1 MEYNPQEA
9 RKKTSPEQ
17 QMIREA
23 RNLEYDRKFKKSA
36 EERLNQDN
44 PTPLGVFKVQARD
57 VARKIVN
64 KANELVIEKD
74 KGEISN
80 EDFAANMAMTEQMVG
95 NLGKFTTTVEAN
107 LASYNDMLKNGQLSY
122 GMDQHEEAVLQAIDK
137 GEVKLDLD
145 KEGRVILE
153 GKGNHAIKGGFDVS
167 IYDFFNVPKPVK
179 KIPPIN
185 NLLDPYIN
193 NLGLDENGM
202 PKTTTNE
209 KGELVYDSGEY
220 GDHSREVLGF
230 TIDALK
236 SAGPSGIRS
245 FLGDHLNIPN
255 EEIKALAEDV
265 NYIDEEGQEFDDGA
279 QARAFKDLNGYMEGR
294 YTRQMRPHP
303 DTIAR
308 NAQAS
313 AAQIAAQKQVMLPG
327 QEEVQAQQTEVM
339 QTPQGTIAETATEDV
354 MQTPATDLEGKP
366 IVDNEVVSESIEETV
381 ESPIKMKKL
390 SAKDL
395 IKKYS

>member
-202 PKTTTNE
+202 PKTKTNE
-209 KGELVYDSGEY
+209 NGELVYDSGEY
-220 GDHSREVLGF
+220 SDHSREVLGF

-308 NAQAS
+308 NAQTS
-313 AAQIAAQKQVMLPG
+313 AAQIAAKKQVMLPG

-339 QTPQGTIAETATEDV
+339 QTPQGTIAETVTED
-354 MQTPATDLEGKP
+354 ATIPNAAANMYEP
-366 IVDNEVVSESIEETV
+366 QVEVQDTVEETV
-381 ESPIKMKKL
+381 EETPIKMKSS

>member
-202 PKTTTNE
+202 PKTKTNE
-209 KGELVYDSGEY
+209 NGELVYDSGEY

-236 SAGPSGIRS
+236 AAGPSGIRS

-308 NAQAS
+308 NAQTS
-313 AAQIAAQKQVMLPG
+313 AAQIAAKKQVMLPG

-339 QTPQGTIAETATEDV
+339 QTPQGTIAETVTED
-354 MQTPATDLEGKP
+354 ATIPNAAANMYEP
-366 IVDNEVVSESIEETV
+366 QVEVQDTVEETV
-381 ESPIKMKKL
+381 EETPIKMKSS

>member
-220 GDHSREVLGF
+220 SDHSREVLGF

-339 QTPQGTIAETATEDV
+339 QTPQGTIAETATED
-354 MQTPATDLEGKP
+354 ATIPNAAANMYEP
-366 IVDNEVVSESIEETV
+366 QVEVQDTVEETV
-381 ESPIKMKKL
+381 EETPIKMKSS

>member
-137 GEVKLDLD
+137 GDVKLDLD

-202 PKTTTNE
+202 PKTKTNE
-209 KGELVYDSGEY
+209 NGELVYDSGEY
-220 GDHSREVLGF
+220 SDHSREVLGF

-313 AAQIAAQKQVMLPG
+313 AAQIAAKKQVMLPG

-339 QTPQGTIAETATEDV
+339 QTPQGTIAETVTED
-354 MQTPATDLEGKP
+354 ATIPNAAANMYEP
-366 IVDNEVVSESIEETV
+366 QVEVQDTVEETV
-381 ESPIKMKKL
+381 EETPIKMKSS

>member
-137 GEVKLDLD
+137 GDVKLDLD

-202 PKTTTNE
+202 PKTKTNE
-209 KGELVYDSGEY
+209 NGELVYDSGEY

-236 SAGPSGIRS
+236 AAGPSGIRS

-313 AAQIAAQKQVMLPG
+313 AAQIAAKKQVMLPG

-339 QTPQGTIAETATEDV
+339 QTPQGTIAETVTED
-354 MQTPATDLEGKP
+354 ATIPNAAANMYEP
-366 IVDNEVVSESIEETV
+366 QVEVQDTVEETV
-381 ESPIKMKKL
+381 EETPIKMKSS

>member
-64 KANELVIEKD
+64 KANELVIKKD

-122 GMDQHEEAVLQAIDK
+122 GMDQHEEAVLQSIDK

-153 GKGNHAIKGGFDVS
+153 GKGNHPIKGGFDVS

-202 PKTTTNE
+202 PKTKTNK

-220 GDHSREVLGF
+220 GEHSREVLGF

-236 SAGPSGIRS
+236 EAGPAGIRS

-255 EEIKALAEDV
+255 EEIKGLAEDV
-265 NYIDEEGQEFDDGA
+265 NYIDEDGQEFEDGA

-327 QEEVQAQQTEVM
+327 QEEIQAQQTEVM

-354 MQTPATDLEGKP
+354 TIPDVASDMYQPQTEIKDTVE
-366 IVDNEVVSESIEETV
+366 EVTEET
-381 ESPIKMKKL
+381 PIKMKAS

>member
-64 KANELVIEKD
+64 KANELVIKKD

-95 NLGKFTTTVEAN
+95 NLGKFTTAVETN
-107 LASYNDMLKNGQLSY
+107 LASYNNMLKNGQLSY

-145 KEGRVILE
+145 KEGQVILE
-153 GKGNHAIKGGFDVS
+153 GKGNHPIKGGFDVS

-202 PKTTTNE
+202 PRTKTNE

-220 GDHSREVLGF
+220 GEHSREVLGF

-236 SAGPSGIRS
+236 EAGPAGIRS

-255 EEIKALAEDV
+255 EEIKGLAEDV
-265 NYIDEEGQEFDDGA
+265 NYIDEDGQEFEDGA
-279 QARAFKDLNGYMEGR
+279 QARAFKDLNGYMENR

-327 QEEVQAQQTEVM
+327 QEEIQAQQTEVM

-354 MQTPATDLEGKP
+354 MQKPTTDLEGEP
-366 IVDNEVVSESIEETV
+366 IMDNEVISESIEETV

>member
-1 MEYNPQEA
+1 MLAY
-9 RKKTSPEQ
+9 
-17 QMIREA
+17 MIS
-23 RNLEYDRKFKKSA
+23 LMC
-36 EERLNQDN
+36 Q
-44 PTPLGVFKVQARD
+44 
-57 VARKIVN
+57 
-64 KANELVIEKD
+64 
-74 KGEISN
+74 
-80 EDFAANMAMTEQMVG
+80 
-95 NLGKFTTTVEAN
+95 
-107 LASYNDMLKNGQLSY
+107 
-122 GMDQHEEAVLQAIDK
+122 
-137 GEVKLDLD
+137 
-145 KEGRVILE
+145 
-153 GKGNHAIKGGFDVS
+153 
-167 IYDFFNVPKPVK
+167 
-179 KIPPIN
+179 N

-202 PKTTTNE
+202 PKATTNE

-220 GDHSREVLGF
+220 SDHSREVLGF

-308 NAQAS
+308 NAQTS

-327 QEEVQAQQTEVM
+327 QEEIQAQQTEVM
-339 QTPQGTIAETATEDV
+339 QTPQGTIAETVTEDTTV
-354 MQTPATDLEGKP
+354 PNAAANMYEPQ
-366 IVDNEVVSESIEETV
+366 VEVQDTVEETV
-381 ESPIKMKKL
+381 EETPIKMKSS